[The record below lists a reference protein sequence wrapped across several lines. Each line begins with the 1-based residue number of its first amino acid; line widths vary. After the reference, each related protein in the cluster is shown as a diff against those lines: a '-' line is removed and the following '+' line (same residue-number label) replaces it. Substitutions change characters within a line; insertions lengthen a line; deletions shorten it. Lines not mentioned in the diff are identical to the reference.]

1 MQNQTIDIQQH
12 NGEEMKE
19 KILLIAGCSHTAGS
33 EIDGKEDSAANR
45 KNSFGGLIAKNLKRR
60 PINISQVGAT
70 NSGIARQVLQWFDK
84 EYDPATMNVNVLIGW
99 TESTRLEV
107 PSERQRDYRT
117 ASTHTDW
124 YDESADDYFKVII
137 GWDGGD
143 EEELRNTPLLH
154 KFMVEQQPYLETQSY
169 NLILQIQY
177 FLQSKKVDY
186 MMCNTMPFFLD
197 NLNAIKNIIPLV
209 DENKYYQLNN
219 KDEAFFHKYREL
231 GHVNEKAKY
240 WHHGKEPHALYA
252 EELLEF
258 NRTNKCL
265 KK

>member
-1 MQNQTIDIQQH
+1 MAV
-12 NGEEMKE
+12 KE
-19 KILLIAGCSHTAGS
+19 KILLIAGCSHSAGS
-33 EIDGKEDSAANR
+33 EIDGKEDSASNR
-45 KNSFGGLIAKNLKRR
+45 KNAFGGIIAKKLNRK

-70 NSGIARQVLQWFDK
+70 NSGIARQIMQWFDK
-84 EYDPATMNVNVLIGW
+84 KYDPETMNVNVIIGW

-107 PSERQRDYRT
+107 PSERQRDYQT

-124 YDESADDYFKVII
+124 YDSSADDYYKVII

-143 EEELRNTPLLH
+143 EEERKNTPLLH
-154 KFMVEQQPYLETQSY
+154 KFMVEQQPYLETYSY

-177 FLQSKKVDY
+177 LLQSKKIDY
-186 MMCNTMPFFLD
+186 LMCSTMPFFLD

-209 DENKYYQLNN
+209 DANKYYQLDN

-231 GHVNEKAKY
+231 GYVNEKAKY
-240 WHHGKEPHALYA
+240 WHHGKEPHVLFAD
-252 EELLEF
+252 ELLEF
-258 NRTNKCL
+258 NKVHKCL